1 MEDLNIL
8 NRATFDD
15 KQQSFKVSVQPC
27 ILEGY
32 GTLDLG
38 GPVNVYWVKHI
49 SWKYEYLDVGFPGAR
64 VRHPLKKPIISVSD
78 VLVDVDTALPPFQQ
92 PKPLVGKI
100 EFKVKN
106 TNLDNNHRLELTFF
120 LQGTLVRPKPNA
132 EPLSLKAMLAY
143 IMMDPGTKGQL
154 AMQEALA
161 DELDETLTQMGIGSI
176 RDALPKGFGAIKSL
190 PAPLQ
195 AAIIQGLVAK
205 GQLPDSMAVPALT
218 MAGGG
223 VKAPLALP
231 DVDPKK
237 EESVFVGDLMEA
249 CPEECQDILKR
260 DHLKKIASVM
270 VEKGW
275 RRI

>member
-15 KQQSFKVSVQPC
+15 KQQTCKVVTQPC

-32 GTLDLG
+32 GVLDLG
-38 GPVNVYWVKHI
+38 GPLNVYWVKHI
-49 SWKYEYLDVGFPGAR
+49 SWKYEYIDVGYPGAR
-64 VRHPLKKPIISVSD
+64 VRLPLKKPIVSISD
-78 VLVDVDTALPPFQQ
+78 IATDIDTALPPFQQ
-92 PKPLVGKI
+92 PKPLPGKI
-100 EFKVKN
+100 EFKIKN
-106 TNLDNNHRLELTFF
+106 TNLDNNHRLEVTFY

-161 DELDETLTQMGIGSI
+161 DELDDTLARMGMGSI
-176 RDALPKGFGAIKSL
+176 REALPKGFGALKSL
-190 PAPLQ
+190 PAAMQ
-195 AAIIQGLVAK
+195 SAIIQGMVSK
-205 GQLPDSMAVPALT
+205 GQLPESMSIPAL
-218 MAGGG
+218 AGGLNIG
-223 VKAPLALP
+223 RAPLALP
-231 DVDPKK
+231 EIDPQK

-249 CPEECQDILKR
+249 CPDECQDILKR
-260 DHLKKIASVM
+260 EYLKKIASAM

-275 RRI
+275 RRV